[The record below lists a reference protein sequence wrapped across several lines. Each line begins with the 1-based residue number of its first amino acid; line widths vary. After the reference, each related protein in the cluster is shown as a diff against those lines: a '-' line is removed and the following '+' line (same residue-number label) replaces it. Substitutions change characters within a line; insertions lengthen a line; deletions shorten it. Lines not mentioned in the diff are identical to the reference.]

1 MTRYELYDLRSQA
14 KPFSTDEI
22 EQIVHQSLHDGPLR
36 PPDGK
41 TAIVV
46 DASLKY
52 GLVRMYEALAEREGI
67 TTETRPFYDMAEAL
81 QWHGKP
87 IATIPGLAPPALTV
101 G

>member
-81 QWHGKP
+81 QWLGDP
-87 IATIPGLAPPALTV
+87 IATIPGLGPPALTV